1 MNGDFSFLKGNIY
14 TIILCSLY
22 GKDGESGD
30 KYGYEIAKEI
40 KERTDNKYE
49 IKQPTLY
56 SYLKKLEQQD
66 LIESYW
72 GTESN
77 GGRRRYYKLT
87 PKGRN
92 DCQAFM
98 AEWEYHKNVLSTLV
112 DAPSEP
118 YEVSQQDVTPLFGE
132 KQRRTKKSAPVHS
145 KELDEQDEIS
155 RQLDA
160 LIGTSEK
167 KEEVFVDKKAEQTSL
182 FEAFDYDY
190 EEQAAE
196 PEPAAE
202 SEETVA
208 TVAEDEPTET
218 ATETIEEHTAAAQSQ
233 AQMSDEDILAKFEVN
248 QDDADE
254 FLQKFDEHARVVA
267 ENMDVNAES
276 NENYQHV
283 LMRMVGDQLDEMQE
297 YDSEQADGAQKYYTD
312 HPVAL
317 EDVADGMAKQGIRLR
332 IYNHAS
338 ANFKSKKLMP
348 NAMVLMK
355 TAWITFAV
363 AFVFFGV
370 LLFTSIHLNNWQ
382 PFLITICV
390 LLIGPIAVTAYALYD
405 PSRKEKP
412 RFMFGRIMIATAIL
426 AVIVILLAL
435 GISIINDIE
444 LANYTAVSTQI
455 LIPTGVA
462 ILMPIFVLV
471 YNAFYKKY

>member
-22 GKDGESGD
+22 GKDGASGD

-112 DAPSEP
+112 DAPAEP
-118 YEVSQQDVTPLFGE
+118 IEVSQEDVTPLFGE
-132 KQRRTKKSAPVHS
+132 KQRRTKKSAPLHS

-155 RQLDA
+155 RKLDE
-160 LIGTSEK
+160 LIGAPE
-167 KEEVFVDKKAEQTSL
+167 KEEEFVDRKAEQVSL
-182 FEAFDYDY
+182 FEAFDYAY
-190 EEQAAE
+190 EENNAE
-196 PEPAAE
+196 PE
-202 SEETVA
+202 SETVTEEIAA
-208 TVAEDEPTET
+208 TVAEEEPSVVEEQTV
-218 ATETIEEHTAAAQSQ
+218 ATQSQ

-267 ENMDVNAES
+267 ENMDVSAES

-283 LMRMVGDQLDEMQE
+283 LMRMLGDQLDDMQE

-317 EDVADGMAKQGIRLR
+317 EDVADSMAKQGILLR

-348 NAMVLMK
+348 NALVLMK

-363 AFVFFGV
+363 AFVYFGV
-370 LLFTSIHLNNWQ
+370 LLFTSINLNNWQ
-382 PFLITICV
+382 PFLITISV
-390 LLIGPIAVTAYALYD
+390 LLLAPIAVTMYALYD

-412 RFMFGRIMIATAIL
+412 RFMFGRILIATATL
-426 AVIVILLAL
+426 AVIVTLLAL

-444 LANYTAVSTQI
+444 LSSYTAVSTQI